1 MVNLLI
7 FIDESGDLGFKDKST
22 SYFIVAYV
30 IVNSNDVY
38 KIDKEIR
45 DLHRDIHKTTKKR
58 FDEFKYTKDLSH
70 IKRRFI
76 EIIPRLPIQIGYVCI
91 KDKNRIK
98 PELRDEPVNLYNYLT
113 IHYSI
118 YNMLIHYNNINN
130 LTLVIDKSIT
140 RKQQEYA
147 KDYFN
152 TKLSYLTSFLGLKT
166 IPNAVLTYKD
176 SKDERCLQLADY
188 IAGILKDKH
197 MHNKDGYY
205 NIIKG
210 KILFEIIW

>member
-38 KIDKEIR
+38 KIDKKIR
-45 DLHRDIHKTTKKR
+45 DLHKEIHKTTKKR
-58 FDEFKYTKDLSH
+58 FDEFKYIEDLSC

-98 PELRDEPVNLYNYLT
+98 PELRYEPVNLYNYLT
-113 IHYSI
+113 IYYSI
-118 YNMLIHYNNINN
+118 YNMLIYYNNINN

-140 RKQQEYA
+140 KKQQKYA

-152 TKLSYLTSFLGLKT
+152 TKLSYLANFLGLKT
-166 IPNAVLTYKD
+166 IPNVVLTYKD